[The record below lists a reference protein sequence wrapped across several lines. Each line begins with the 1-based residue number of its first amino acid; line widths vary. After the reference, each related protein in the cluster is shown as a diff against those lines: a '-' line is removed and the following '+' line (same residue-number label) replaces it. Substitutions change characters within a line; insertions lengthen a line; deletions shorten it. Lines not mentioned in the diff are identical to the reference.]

1 MKDAILLDDRIKSWV
16 VWPLLVIMI
25 CVGLGR
31 SYVQQLI
38 KSEPVMDEK
47 EFNKIRHKQ
56 TAARGDRLR
65 MIGARF
71 ISKKAFSARKAYLC
85 DEAVGLLHE
94 KVAGPNMNPMSN
106 PNMLMDMFKG
116 QLSFMLPNFVLMN
129 FVNNFFS
136 GFVCLKVPFS
146 MPSNHFKTMLQR
158 GVDLKEL
165 DVSYV
170 SSISWYIILTF
181 GLSGVYRL
189 ILDEGMD
196 VDPMEMQ
203 RQQMTMGMGGGG
215 GPGGQFDAKGVYKGC
230 RDMLAITRNDFDMHY
245 AEAEQNLLGERYPTV
260 HADKVDLSK
269 FKS

>member
-1 MKDAILLDDRIKSWV
+1 MEVILLDSRVRDWV
-16 VWPLLVIMI
+16 VLPMIVLMTLVG
-25 CVGLGR
+25 VGR
-31 SYVQQLI
+31 SLVQQLI
-38 KSEPVMDEK
+38 KSEPEMDEK
-47 EFNKIRHKQ
+47 EFSKIRHKQ
-56 TAARGDRLR
+56 TVARGDRLR
-65 MIGARF
+65 MVGAHF
-71 ISKKAFSARKAYLC
+71 INKNAFSTRKTYLC
-85 DEAVGLLHE
+85 EEEKGLLHE
-94 KVAGPNMNPMSN
+94 KVPGPNMNPMSN
-106 PNMLMDMFKG
+106 PNMMMDMFKG

-129 FVNNFFS
+129 FINNFFS

-203 RQQMTMGMGGGG
+203 KMQMTMGMGGMGG
-215 GPGGQFDAKGVYKGC
+215 GPGGQFDAKGAYKGC
-230 RDMLAITRNDFDMHY
+230 RDMLAITRNDFDVQSV
-245 AEAEQNLLGERYPTV
+245 EAEQKLLGDKYPV
-260 HADKVDLSK
+260 AHADKVVDLSK
-269 FKS
+269 FR